1 MEYACFTVGQP
12 ETTPRETLEQLKSA
26 GYTGVEWRV
35 TNDDGDTSTP
45 SYWSGNRTT
54 LQTSW
59 PDDQFQEIAQM
70 MSDTGIRAASLGTYL
85 RCNQPEDVERMM
97 VVSKILGAK
106 SLRVNSLS
114 YDGSRP
120 YPELFEECVGH
131 FGRIQQLAKQYG
143 VKAVMETHPGNITTS
158 ATASFQIASNFSP
171 DFIGVIHDAGNM
183 VGEGYEHYQ
192 MVFEML
198 GPYLAHVHIKNG
210 RWTAEPGEP
219 PFDQIWKNESAPMRD
234 GCVDF
239 EFLIRSL
246 NAVGYDGWLSFE
258 DFSTEATQAEKVSD
272 NIKFMKEIETRA
284 NA

>member
-35 TNDDGDTSTP
+35 TNDDGDTTTP
-45 SYWSGNRTT
+45 GYWKGNRTT
-54 LQTSW
+54 LQASW
-59 PDDQFQEIAQM
+59 SDDKFQEIAQM
-70 MSDTGIRAASLGTYL
+70 MADLDIRAASLGSYL
-85 RCNQPEDVERMM
+85 RCDQCDDVARMM
-97 VVSKILGAK
+97 QVSKILGAK
-106 SLRVNSLS
+106 SLRVNSLA
-114 YDGSRP
+114 YDGTRP
-120 YPELFEECVGH
+120 FPELFEECIGH
-131 FGRIQQLAKQYG
+131 FGRIQQLSKQFG

-158 ATASFQIASNFSP
+158 ASLAFQLASNFSP
-171 DFIGVIHDAGNM
+171 QFIGVIHDAGNM
-183 VGEGYEHYQ
+183 VHEGYEHYQ

-210 RWTAEPGEP
+210 RWMPHPADP
-219 PFDQIWKNESAPMRD
+219 PFTRTWKNEAAPMRD

-258 DFSTEATQAEKVSD
+258 DFSNESTQAEKVTE
-272 NIKFMKEIETRA
+272 NIAFMKEIAALA